1 MVAAGSLG
9 PRDPGRGTPRRDRV
23 VDTPLKVLTGM
34 MLLLA
39 RILYGMRVE
48 GLENLPREGPYILG
62 STELGRM
69 GHMMAMIFVLRLVF
83 SVLLDP
89 PIGIADEYNWPAARE
104 GTYSRIGFRPVFP
117 HGRAHGVSALLA
129 ALRSLREG
137 KIVAMNPAGEMSW
150 DGRLVPPSPGVAWL
164 ALRSGVPIVLVVPT
178 KGAYEIWPKWAE
190 RPHLNGRFR
199 VRVGRPFRVT
209 ETPRTRV
216 TDEMIARANDRITQ
230 QMTALIFE

>member
-1 MVAAGSLG
+1 MAVARSVGPGS
-9 PRDPGRGTPRRDRV
+9 PGRGIPRRHQRGDA
-23 VDTPLKVLTGM
+23 PLKVLSEM

-39 RILYGMRVE
+39 RILYGMQVE
-48 GLENLPREGPYILG
+48 GLENLPLTGPYILG

-69 GHMMAMIFVLRLVF
+69 GNMMAMIFVLRLVF
-83 SVLLDP
+83 SGLLDA
-89 PIGIADEYNWPAARE
+89 PIGIADEYNWPHARE
-104 GTYSRIGFRPVFP
+104 GTYSKVGFRPVFP
-117 HGRAHGVSALLA
+117 HGRAQGVSGLLA
-129 ALRSLREG
+129 ALKALREG
-137 KIVAMNPAGEMSW
+137 RIVAMNPAGEMSW

-199 VRVGRPFRVT
+199 VRVGKPFLVT
-209 ETPRTRV
+209 DAPLSKV
-216 TDEMIARANDRITQ
+216 SDEMIARANDRITK